1 MCSRAG
7 RAHTH
12 RNGLVPLTKVS
23 KGACSIPI
31 IETKGS
37 LLLVGRAYIPRAPLG
52 SNRFR
57 TTTWTRGSIIAI
69 HSTRHAGIACRKQND
84 GELEGTM
91 DAKKLGGLMIALV
104 VIVPIIATAPP
115 GTLAWLECG
124 LVGLL
129 YVMRRRRLA

>member
-1 MCSRAG
+1 
-7 RAHTH
+7 
-12 RNGLVPLTKVS
+12 
-23 KGACSIPI
+23 
-31 IETKGS
+31 
-37 LLLVGRAYIPRAPLG
+37 
-52 SNRFR
+52 
-57 TTTWTRGSIIAI
+57 
-69 HSTRHAGIACRKQND
+69 
-84 GELEGTM
+84 M